1 MVYIFEQI
9 GEHSAAVSLN
19 RSRKMREILDV
30 ALTLAC
36 DGGLDN
42 LTLHRLADRMDR
54 SVAAVYRYFP
64 SREAVISE
72 LQRVIATNI
81 ALITVDAQNRI
92 DAWSIREKISPRE
105 TALAK
110 ILAAAFVY
118 DEFAKATP
126 NELGLVT
133 RYLSTPDH
141 FLPERDAAHVF
152 EKTGSTLDALAS
164 LLSDAE
170 QLGALSPGTSRDR
183 AIMIWA
189 GLQGTINVLKVV
201 LRGGWTP
208 DQNLTRQMVIT
219 SLVGW
224 GADPQFLNKLSDTI
238 VDAGFLTINRTT
250 KDLLSNTDNR
260 G

>member
-1 MVYIFEQI
+1 MVYIFEQN
-9 GEHSAAVSLN
+9 GEHSAVVSLN
-19 RSRKMREILDV
+19 RSRKMREILNI

-81 ALITVDAQNRI
+81 ALITSDAQNRI
-92 DAWSIREKISPRE
+92 DAWSIRENIAPSDA
-105 TALAK
+105 ALAK

-126 NELGLVT
+126 EELGLVT

-141 FLPERDAAHVF
+141 VLPERDAAHVF
-152 EKTGSTLDALAS
+152 EMTGSSLDALAAWIS
-164 LLSDAE
+164 SAE
-170 QLGALSPGTSRDR
+170 QLGALSPGTPRDR
-183 AIMIWA
+183 AIMLWA

-208 DQNLTRQMVIT
+208 DPNLTREMVIT
-219 SLVGW
+219 NLIGW
-224 GADPQFLNKLSDTI
+224 GANPETLNKLADTI
-238 VDAGFLTINRTT
+238 VDEGFLAINRTT
-250 KDLLSNTDNR
+250 KDLLSKTDNR